1 MTVLEVRE
9 YLDNKGRSPFRRWFE
24 TLDPIARD
32 QVGSR
37 LDRLAAGNPGDVKPI
52 GGGVSE
58 LRIHHGP
65 GYRVY
70 VAFDG
75 RTPIILLG
83 GGSKRGQDRDITN
96 AQNAWSDYKARKARR

>member
-1 MTVLEVRE
+1 MTVLGIRE

-24 TLDPIARD
+24 TLGPVAQD

-37 LDRLAAGNPGDVKPI
+37 LDRLSAGNPGDVKPI

-58 LRIHHGP
+58 LRIHYGP
-65 GYRVY
+65 GYRIY

-75 RTPIILLG
+75 RTLVILLG
-83 GGSKRGQDRDITN
+83 GGSKRDQDRDIAN
-96 AQNAWSDYKARKARR
+96 A

>member
-1 MTVLEVRE
+1 MTVLEIRE
-9 YLDNKGRSPFRRWFE
+9 YLDNKDRSPFRRWFE
-24 TLDPIARD
+24 TLNPVARD

-37 LDRLAAGNPGDVKPI
+37 LDRLAAGNPGDVKSI
-52 GGGVSE
+52 GGGALE

-75 RTPIILLG
+75 RTLVILLG
-83 GGSKRGQDRDITN
+83 GGSKRDQDRDIAN
-96 AQNAWSDYKARKARR
+96 ARAAWSDYKARKARR